1 MKKYIMLVIM
11 FIISICF
18 VCYEDNSNVVESVSN
33 VDSIYV
39 FNDMSN
45 TSLINNPDTSDINVE
60 WWGTLMIYSIIMVSF
75 IIYDKKNIKKYEYVK

>member
-18 VCYEDNSNVVESVSN
+18 VCYEDNSNVVESMSN
-33 VDSIYV
+33 ESVYV
-39 FNDMSN
+39 FYDMSD
-45 TSLINNPDTSDINVE
+45 TVIVSNPDTSDIHIE
-60 WWGTLMIYSIIMVSF
+60 WWGIGMIYSIIMVSF